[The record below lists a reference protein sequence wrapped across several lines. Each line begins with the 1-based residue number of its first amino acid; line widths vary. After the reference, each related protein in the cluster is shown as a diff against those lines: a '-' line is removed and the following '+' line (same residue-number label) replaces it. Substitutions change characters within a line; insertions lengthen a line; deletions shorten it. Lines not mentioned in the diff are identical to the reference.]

1 MSTPNQS
8 VSDALSRLQSYE
20 FARAPAPAFAP
31 IDTQLDALTIMAR
44 LMREAFPS
52 ASDRKLEA
60 A

>member
-1 MSTPNQS
+1 MSRSPTTNQM
-8 VSDALSRLQSYE
+8 VRE
-20 FARAPAPAFAP
+20 FARVLDRPAAPVTS